1 MESAAQQETSRRPGK
16 LSAALPVRGKGR
28 KMDQKEDKSQGME
41 LAMEAGRLLLEN
53 GAEIFRV
60 SGTIRRISR
69 AYGAETEQ
77 DFVLSN
83 GIFMT
88 GGMPGMNYAK
98 VLQVPV
104 GRTCLEKIAA
114 VNELSR
120 KIEAG
125 QCTVQEAAK
134 ILEGI
139 RHMPEKRR
147 IWKIL
152 SSGLGSGSFCCLFD
166 GNAVDGLTAFMAGM
180 LLYLLIFSVPGFH
193 LSKITGNIA
202 GGLLVTCFCGMS
214 YHLGIGE
221 HMNYMIVGSV
231 MPMIPGVAFVNSIRE
246 VADGDY
252 ISGAVRM
259 LDTLLVFFCI
269 ALGVGTGIFFLNLWM
284 GGVPL

>member
-1 MESAAQQETSRRPGK
+1 
-16 LSAALPVRGKGR
+16 
-28 KMDQKEDKSQGME
+28 ME

-60 SGTIRRISR
+60 SDTIRRISR

-88 GGMPGMNYAK
+88 GGMPWMNYAK

-120 KIEAG
+120 KIETG
-125 QCTVQEAAK
+125 QSSVQEAAK

-147 IWKIL
+147 IGKIL
-152 SSGLGSGSFCCLFD
+152 YSGLGSG
-166 GNAVDGLTAFMAGM
+166 
-180 LLYLLIFSVPGFH
+180 
-193 LSKITGNIA
+193 
-202 GGLLVTCFCGMS
+202 
-214 YHLGIGE
+214 
-221 HMNYMIVGSV
+221 
-231 MPMIPGVAFVNSIRE
+231 
-246 VADGDY
+246 
-252 ISGAVRM
+252 
-259 LDTLLVFFCI
+259 
-269 ALGVGTGIFFLNLWM
+269 
-284 GGVPL
+284 